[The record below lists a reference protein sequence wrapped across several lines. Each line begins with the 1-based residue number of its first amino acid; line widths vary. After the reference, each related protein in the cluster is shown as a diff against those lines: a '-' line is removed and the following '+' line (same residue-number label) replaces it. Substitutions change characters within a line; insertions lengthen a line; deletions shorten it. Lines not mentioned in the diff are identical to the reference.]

1 MKFKGYLLAII
12 SAVSFGLIP
21 LFIIPVKQLG
31 YSLNLTLFYRFL
43 LAALM
48 VFGIIVYK
56 KEKPWFRFSELLVYL
71 FLGFFYALGSD
82 TLFIAY
88 DFLTPGI
95 ASTIFFIYPIF
106 VALAMSI
113 FFNEK
118 LSKLT
123 LISLF
128 IILAGV
134 YTLSVNENGFHLNI
148 PGLLIAVGSA
158 LSYSIYILIV
168 NQSKLSGS
176 AWKTTFY
183 SMLFASVYFLG
194 KIGLLSE
201 PIEIPKLAM
210 LLNFAVFAFVTTV
223 ISVSTLVYAIKLIG
237 STPTSVVGA
246 LEPVVAVLVSIMVFS
261 EAFTQNLFWGV
272 LLILFGVTLSIMG
285 ESRKNKV

>member
-1 MKFKGYLLAII
+1 MAII

-134 YTLSVNENGFHLNI
+134 YTLSVSENGFHLNI
-148 PGLLIAVGSA
+148 PGLLIAIGSA

-261 EAFTQNLFWGV
+261 EAFTRNLFWGV

>member
-134 YTLSVNENGFHLNI
+134 YTLSVSENGFHLNI
-148 PGLLIAVGSA
+148 PGLLIAIGSA

-261 EAFTQNLFWGV
+261 EAFTRNLFWGV

>member
-1 MKFKGYLLAII
+1 MAII